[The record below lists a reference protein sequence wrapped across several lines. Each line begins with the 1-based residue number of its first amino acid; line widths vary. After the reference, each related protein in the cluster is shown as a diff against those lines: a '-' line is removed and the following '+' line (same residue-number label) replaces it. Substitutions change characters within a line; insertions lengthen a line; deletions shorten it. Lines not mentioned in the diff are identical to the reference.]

1 MFLNLFV
8 CKVSAFFANDKILTY
23 IFFCATLILII
34 INQLQDK
41 CCILC
46 SMFGLAY
53 LCITVDIDRTLN
65 FQFSCLILKF
75 SLLVRIAKATV

>member
-8 CKVSAFFANDKILTY
+8 CKVSAFFANDKILTCF
-23 IFFCATLILII
+23 FFCATPILII

-46 SMFGLAY
+46 SKFSFAY

-65 FQFSCLILKF
+65 FQILCLILKF
-75 SLLVRIAKATV
+75 SLLARIVKAMV

>member
-8 CKVSAFFANDKILTY
+8 CKVSAFFANDKILTC
-23 IFFCATLILII
+23 IFFCATPILII

-53 LCITVDIDRTLN
+53 LCITVDVDRN
-65 FQFSCLILKF
+65 FKFSILCLILKF
-75 SLLVRIAKATV
+75 SLLARIAKATV